1 MASCVFVCA
10 GSVTEIYD
18 LVRAAIVRPQT
29 NTVVYGI
36 APRPWR
42 NSLKVVFAEEDRVP
56 STPDPQKR
64 KLIPKNRAVG
74 DSSNPKE
81 LAAPTPKRCAGV

>member
-29 NTVVYGI
+29 NTVV
-36 APRPWR
+36 A
-42 NSLKVVFAEEDRVP
+42 VEEF
-56 STPDPQKR
+56 S
-64 KLIPKNRAVG
+64 
-74 DSSNPKE
+74 
-81 LAAPTPKRCAGV
+81 